1 MRLKILLTALLIS
14 SALVCAQQLSFTGT
28 AADAAALKH
37 YQFSA
42 DQLPPPHATE
52 SSDNESRVVE
62 APRNAKLHLPP
73 GFTISVYAEGFDN
86 PRWMAQAPN
95 GDVFVAE
102 SYAGRISI
110 LRDTKHNGHPERFV
124 FASGLRLPFGMAFH
138 EGYLYVGETDEVIR
152 FHYTP
157 GQTKAEAKPEH
168 IATLPGHGYNQHW
181 TRDVI
186 FNRAG
191 TKMYVTVGSQSNDS
205 PNEDPERAAINE
217 YNPDGSGHRIFAS
230 GLRNPVG
237 IAFEPGTDTL
247 WAAVNERDTLGDDLP
262 PDYVTSVRAGGFYG
276 WPFAYIGP
284 HPDPRNGSER
294 VGLVKQTIVPDV
306 LIASHSAALGLA
318 FYQGNMFPAEYR
330 GDAFVALHGS
340 WNRSRLTGY
349 KIIRIHF
356 KNGKPA
362 GGYDDFITG
371 WLVSPEARVA
381 WGRPVG
387 LLVLPDGSLL
397 IADDG
402 GERIW
407 RVSYSK

>member
-1 MRLKILLTALLIS
+1 
-14 SALVCAQQLSFTGT
+14 
-28 AADAAALKH
+28 
-37 YQFSA
+37 
-42 DQLPPPHATE
+42 
-52 SSDNESRVVE
+52 
-62 APRNAKLHLPP
+62 
-73 GFTISVYAEGFDN
+73 
-86 PRWMAQAPN
+86 
-95 GDVFVAE
+95 
-102 SYAGRISI
+102 
-110 LRDTKHNGHPERFV
+110 
-124 FASGLRLPFGMAFH
+124 
-138 EGYLYVGETDEVIR
+138 
-152 FHYTP
+152 
-157 GQTKAEAKPEH
+157 
-168 IATLPGHGYNQHW
+168 
-181 TRDVI
+181 
-186 FNRAG
+186 
-191 TKMYVTVGSQSNDS
+191 MYVTVGSQSNDS